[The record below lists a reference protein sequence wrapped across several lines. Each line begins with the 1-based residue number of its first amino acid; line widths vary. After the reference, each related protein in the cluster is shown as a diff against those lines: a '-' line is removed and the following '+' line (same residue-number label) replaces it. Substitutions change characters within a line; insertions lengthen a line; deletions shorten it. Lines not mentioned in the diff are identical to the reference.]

1 MPRAGRVRIGFCL
14 RQALTAVGGLVQSS
28 YMSYALGIDAS
39 TQSCSA
45 IVIDTDRG
53 DIVANASV
61 SFGKDLPQYGAPS
74 GFIAGGRAGEVH
86 SDPRMWLD
94 ALEMVLE
101 RLKGQCDLSRIES
114 ISGAG
119 QQHGSVYLND
129 KWLATVSSLDAER
142 SLSAQLGPCLSRS
155 TSPIWMDTSTG
166 DECREIAAAVGGDDV
181 VCAKSG
187 SIAIERFTGP
197 QIRRF
202 FKNDP
207 EGYSATVRIHLVSS
221 FLCSVL
227 CGGDAGIDTGDGAGM
242 NLVNIGTWSWD
253 GDLLDATAPGLAGKL
268 PPVVAGGARAGH
280 IAPFFVKKFGFAA
293 ETPVVVF
300 TGDNPSSLVGMGA
313 TKPGK
318 LVISLGTSDTFFAAM
333 PDVVADPAGSGHVF
347 GNPAGGS
354 MSLQCFVN
362 GSLAR
367 EAVKDRFEY
376 DWADFT
382 SALVHTPAGNEGN
395 LMVPFFRPEI
405 SPRIDLPE
413 PIFSGSAGFISGECP
428 DAMIR
433 ACVEGQF
440 LNMKLRTAWMGLSTE
455 TIYLTGGASANDGI
469 AQVVA
474 DIFQAEVQRLAV
486 SGSVALGGAIRA
498 ASHATGVSIES
509 LQAVF
514 CQPVAG
520 SEIRPRVGADCYAE
534 ALVEFQG
541 LLG

>member
-1 MPRAGRVRIGFCL
+1 
-14 RQALTAVGGLVQSS
+14 
-28 YMSYALGIDAS
+28 MSYALGIDAS

-53 DIVANASV
+53 EIVADASV
-61 SFGKDLPQYGAPS
+61 SFGKELPQYGAPS
-74 GFIAGGRAGEVH
+74 GFIAGGKEGEVH

-101 RLKGQCDLSRIES
+101 KLKGQCDLSRVVAV
-114 ISGAG
+114 SGAG
-119 QQHGSVYLND
+119 QQHGSVYLNG
-129 KWLATVSSLDAER
+129 KWQGVVSALDAGQ
-142 SLSAQLGPCLSRS
+142 SLSAQLAPCLSRA

-166 DECREIAAAVGGDDV
+166 AECREIASAVGGDAV

-207 EGYSATVRIHLVSS
+207 AGYAATERIHLVSS

-227 CGGDAGIDTGDGAGM
+227 CGGDAPIDTGDGAGM

-253 GDLLDATAPGLAGKL
+253 PELLDATAPGLAEKL
-268 PPVVAGGARAGH
+268 PPVVAGSERAGT
-280 IAPFFVKKFGFAA
+280 IAPFFVEKFGLAA
-293 ETPVVVF
+293 GTPVVVF
-300 TGDNPSSLVGMGA
+300 SGDNPSSLVGMGA

-333 PDVVADPAGSGHVF
+333 PDVVADPDGCGHVF

-367 EAVKDRFEY
+367 EAVKDRFDY
-376 DWADFT
+376 DWDEFT
-382 SALVHTPAGNEGN
+382 AALEQTPPGNDGN

-405 SPRIDLPE
+405 SPRVDLPE
-413 PIFSGSAGFISGECP
+413 PIFSGSTAFINGECP
-428 DAMIR
+428 NAVIR

-440 LNMKLRTAWMGLSTE
+440 LNMKLRSAWMGLSTQ

-498 ASHATGVSIES
+498 ASHATGASIES

-520 SEIRPRVGADCYAE
+520 SEIRPGVGADCYAE
-534 ALVEFQG
+534 SLEAFQK